1 MVDNSYVNN
10 KINKPDVN
18 QYPKKSYL
26 ADPTFIG
33 IILVILLLFFGL
45 FLGTPKGLLRFKDID
60 VYHLAEKLFKIL
72 MATVIGG
79 LVGIERGNKNRPAGL
94 RTHALVSVG
103 ACVVMIISFEL
114 FDRFHELAN
123 FDPAR
128 LGAQVISGIGFLG
141 AGTIMRNG
149 MTVKGLTTAASLWVV
164 ACVGLAIGSG
174 LYIEGITVAMVVFFA
189 LHALANFE
197 LRHEIKSTDSLL
209 KVYTI
214 DEAGQ
219 VGRITSLI
227 GDYNIQ
233 IKDLKIIRED
243 LEDYDN
249 VVSIELKLGIPYCLN
264 MKTILNRLS
273 AIDQVVEVEF

>member
-1 MVDNSYVNN
+1 M
-10 KINKPDVN
+10 
-18 QYPKKSYL
+18 
-26 ADPTFIG
+26 
-33 IILVILLLFFGL
+33 

-60 VYHLAEKLFKIL
+60 VYHLAEKTFLKIL

-174 LYIEGITVAMVVFFA
+174 LYIEGITVAMVVFFRA
-189 LHALANFE
+189 
-197 LRHEIKSTDSLL
+197 SCTC
-209 KVYTI
+209 
-214 DEAGQ
+214 
-219 VGRITSLI
+219 
-227 GDYNIQ
+227 
-233 IKDLKIIRED
+233 
-243 LEDYDN
+243 
-249 VVSIELKLGIPYCLN
+249 KL
-264 MKTILNRLS
+264 
-273 AIDQVVEVEF
+273 